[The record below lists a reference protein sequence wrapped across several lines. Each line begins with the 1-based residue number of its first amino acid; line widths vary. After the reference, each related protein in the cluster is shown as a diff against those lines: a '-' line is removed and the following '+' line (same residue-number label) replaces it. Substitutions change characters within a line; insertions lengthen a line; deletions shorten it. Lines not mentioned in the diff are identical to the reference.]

1 MTNNVK
7 IIISAFIMAII
18 VSILFLIVPIT
29 GVFITSYIFTL
40 IAIIAITLSL
50 LTFGKYATT
59 KAPQGHAFVYTTVI
73 YSIFNIIF
81 SIIACI
87 VNLPI
92 LWTIV
97 IHTIILGIFI
107 IIIISI
113 SSGSDY
119 TNKVNKV
126 AEEKHKEFI
135 NEKKTYWN

>member
-7 IIISAFIMAII
+7 IILSAFIMAII
-18 VSILFLIVPIT
+18 VSMLFLIVPIT
-29 GVFITSYIFTL
+29 GVFITSYVFTL
-40 IAIIAITLSL
+40 IAITGIALSL

-59 KAPQGHAFVYTTVI
+59 KAPQGHAFVYTAVI
-73 YSIFNIIF
+73 YAISNIIF
-81 SIIACI
+81 SIIACM
-87 VNLPI
+87 VNLSI

-97 IHTIILGIFI
+97 IHTTILGIFI
-107 IIIISI
+107 IIIISM

-135 NEKKTYWN
+135 NEKENYWN